1 MSHRKKFDI
10 QPVNNRNIYKE
21 KNKYA
26 NKMKYF
32 PKTPF
37 SRNVIS
43 NTRIDTG
50 REKDVSGYVK
60 REVYMRDS
68 HGNVQVA
75 REVQV
80 INSWKK
86 IGHFSTED

>member
-1 MSHRKKFDI
+1 MAHQKKYEL
-10 QPVNNRNIYKE
+10 QPVNNRNIYKQ
-21 KNKYA
+21 KPKYNNKT
-26 NKMKYF
+26 KYF

-37 SRNVIS
+37 SRNVMGNARI
-43 NTRIDTG
+43 NTG
-50 REKDVSGYVK
+50 NKDVSGYVK

-80 INSWKK
+80 LNSWKK
-86 IGHFSTED
+86 IGHFSSGD

>member
-1 MSHRKKFDI
+1 MSNHKKYEL
-10 QPVNNRNIYKE
+10 QPVKNRNIYKQ
-21 KNKYA
+21 KPKYTNKT
-26 NKMKYF
+26 KYF

-37 SRNVIS
+37 SQNVMS

-50 REKDVSGYVK
+50 SKKDVSGYVK

-86 IGHFSTED
+86 IGYFSTDE